1 MRVLNQNDGGAKYGS
16 QNFVFMIK
24 TVVEIET
31 IVLKT
36 YSGQD
41 ISRCLEVR
49 VGGKGTHIG
58 SLITTWNMA

>member
-16 QNFVFMIK
+16 QNFVIMINM
-24 TVVEIET
+24 VVDTEL

-36 YSGQD
+36 YFEWD

-49 VGGKGTHIG
+49 VGGNHTYIV
-58 SLITTWNMA
+58 SLIPTQNTA

>member
-49 VGGKGTHIG
+49 VGGK
-58 SLITTWNMA
+58 